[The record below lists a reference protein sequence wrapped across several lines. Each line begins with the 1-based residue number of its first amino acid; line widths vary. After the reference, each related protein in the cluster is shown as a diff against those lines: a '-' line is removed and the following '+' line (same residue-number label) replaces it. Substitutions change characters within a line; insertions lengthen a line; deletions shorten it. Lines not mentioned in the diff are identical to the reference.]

1 MSGRTL
7 KILLIDDNP
16 ADAELLRRL
25 LNKISEFQVEFTH
38 CLDAESGQQALAAR
52 KTDCLL
58 LDYRLGEHDGLEVLA
73 SIRALGDDVP
83 TIVLTGAGNETVAVE
98 AMKRGAQDY
107 MVKDVVVR
115 QVMTPKALY
124 RAITNAIEKVRLKR
138 LVAEKQREL
147 EAFVSVASHD
157 LKTPLC
163 SVRNNVEVI
172 LDFYRDKPL
181 DARGNEFLVAAL
193 RMVDRMTKMLDS
205 LLEYTRAGRS
215 AKALGPVDLK
225 SCMKSVV
232 ENLKALIEETQAR
245 VIVGLM
251 PPTVAGDEDALVQ
264 LLQNL
269 ISNGTKFSRGEPV
282 VVRVT
287 SRREGDQWEISI
299 EDNGI
304 GIDAQHHAAIF
315 APFKRLHSKQEFD
328 GSGIGLATCKR
339 IVDQHGGRLRVESAV
354 GQGAT
359 FYFTLADAATDGP
372 DSEKP
377 AASRGAPAQ
386 RISSV
391 TSRADRSESPLV
403 HSSAA
408 RQPQIE
414 IRSTSSE

>member
-1 MSGRTL
+1 MSVQTL

-25 LNKISEFQVEFTH
+25 LNKIPEFQVEFSH
-38 CLDAESGQQALAAR
+38 CLDAESGQQALAEE

-58 LDYRLGEHDGLEVLA
+58 LDYHLGKHDGLAVLA
-73 SIRALGDDVP
+73 SIRALGHDVP
-83 TIVLTGAGNETVAVE
+83 IIVLTGAGNEAVAVE

-107 MVKDVVVR
+107 MVKDVAVR
-115 QVMTPKALY
+115 EVMTPKALY
-124 RAITNAIEKVRLKR
+124 RAITNAVEQVRLTR

-181 DARGNEFLVAAL
+181 DAEGNEFLGAAV

-205 LLEYTRAGRS
+205 LLEYSRAGRS

-225 SCMKSVV
+225 SCMTSVV
-232 ENLKALIEETQAR
+232 ENLKALTEETQAK

-251 PPTVAGDEDALVQ
+251 PLAVSGDEDALVQ

-269 ISNGTKFSRGEPV
+269 ISNGIKFRHREPV
-282 VVRVT
+282 VVNLT
-287 SRREGDQWEISI
+287 SRREGDRWRISV

-315 APFKRLHSKQEFD
+315 APFKRLHSRQEFD
-328 GSGIGLATCKR
+328 GSGIGLATCRR
-339 IVDQHGGRLRVESAV
+339 IVDQHGGRLWVESEV

-359 FYFTLADAATDGP
+359 FHFTLSDASADAL
-372 DSEKP
+372 DSEAP
-377 AASRGAPAQ
+377 TASRAAPAQ
-386 RISSV
+386 RLSSV
-391 TSRADRSESPLV
+391 ISWADRSESPLV
-403 HSSAA
+403 RPTVA

>member
-1 MSGRTL
+1 MSGQTL

-25 LNKISEFQVEFTH
+25 LNKIPEFQVEFTH
-38 CLDAESGQQALAAR
+38 CLDAESGQQALAAEE
-52 KTDCLL
+52 TDCLL

-73 SIRALGDDVP
+73 SIRTLGNDVP
-83 TIVLTGAGNETVAVE
+83 IIVLTGAGNEAVAVE

-107 MVKDVVVR
+107 MIKDVVVPE
-115 QVMTPKALY
+115 VMTPKALY

-163 SVRNNVEVI
+163 AVRNNVEVI

-181 DARGNEFLVAAL
+181 DAEGNEFLVAAL
-193 RMVDRMTKMLDS
+193 RMLDRMTKMLDS
-205 LLEYTRAGRS
+205 LLEYSRAGRS

-232 ENLKALIEETQAR
+232 ENLQALIEETQAK

-251 PPTVAGDEDALVQ
+251 PPTVAGDEVALVQ

-269 ISNGTKFSRGEPV
+269 ISNGIKFGSREPV
-282 VVRVT
+282 VVKVT
-287 SRREGDQWEISI
+287 SRREGDQWRISV

-315 APFKRLHSKQEFD
+315 APFKRLHSRQEFD

-339 IVDQHGGRLRVESAV
+339 IVDQHGGQLSVESAV

-359 FYFTLADAATDGP
+359 FHFTLPDAPADDL
-372 DSEKP
+372 DSEEP
-377 AASRGAPAQ
+377 AASRAAPAQ

-391 TSRADRSESPLV
+391 TSRADGSESPLV
-403 HSSAA
+403 RCSAA

-414 IRSTSSE
+414 IRSTLSE

>member
-115 QVMTPKALY
+115 EVMTPKALY

-181 DARGNEFLVAAL
+181 DAEGKEFLVAAL
-193 RMVDRMTKMLDS
+193 RMVGRMTKMLDS

-251 PPTVAGDEDALVQ
+251 PPMVAGDEDALVQ

-269 ISNGTKFSRGEPV
+269 ISNGIKFSRGEPV

-287 SRREGDQWEISI
+287 SRRDGERWEISI
-299 EDNGI
+299 ADNGI

-339 IVDQHGGRLRVESAV
+339 IVDQHGGQLWVESAV

-359 FYFTLADAATDGP
+359 FHFTLPDAAVDGP

-377 AASRGAPAQ
+377 AASRAAPAQ

-408 RQPQIE
+408 PQPQIE

>member
-1 MSGRTL
+1 MSRQTL

-25 LNKISEFQVEFTH
+25 LNKIPEFQVEFAH

-58 LDYRLGEHDGLEVLA
+58 LDYHLGEQDGLEVLA

-83 TIVLTGAGNETVAVE
+83 IVVLTGAGNEAVAVE

-107 MVKDVVVR
+107 IVKDVIVR
-115 QVMTPKALY
+115 EVMTPKGLH
-124 RAITNAIEKVRLKR
+124 RAITNAVGKVSLER

-163 SVRNNVEVI
+163 SVKNNVELI
-172 LDFYRDKPL
+172 RDFYRDKPL
-181 DARGNEFLVAAL
+181 DARGNEFLVAAV

-205 LLEYTRAGRS
+205 LLEYSRAGRS

-225 SCMKSVV
+225 SCVKSVV

-269 ISNGTKFSRGEPV
+269 ISNGIKFSRREPV
-282 VVRVT
+282 VVRVA
-287 SRREGDQWEISI
+287 SRRDGDRWEISV

-339 IVDQHGGRLRVESAV
+339 IVDQHGGRLWVESAV

-359 FYFTLADAATDGP
+359 FHFTLADAAEDGLDP
-372 DSEKP
+372 QEP
-377 AASRGAPAQ
+377 AAA
-386 RISSV
+386 
-391 TSRADRSESPLV
+391 E
-403 HSSAA
+403 
-408 RQPQIE
+408 PQIE
-414 IRSTSSE
+414 ILST

>member
-1 MSGRTL
+1 MSGQTL

-25 LNKISEFQVEFTH
+25 LNKIPEFQVEFTH
-38 CLDAESGQQALAAR
+38 CLDAESGQQALAAQ
-52 KTDCLL
+52 KPDCLL

-73 SIRALGDDVP
+73 SIRTLGNDVP

-98 AMKRGAQDY
+98 AMKRGAQNY

-115 QVMTPKALY
+115 QVMTPKVLY
-124 RAITNAIEKVRLKR
+124 RAISNAVEKVRLKR

-172 LDFYRDKPL
+172 RDFYRDKPL
-181 DARGNEFLVAAL
+181 DAEGKQFLVAAL

-215 AKALGPVDLK
+215 AKALGPVDPK

-232 ENLKALIEETQAR
+232 ENLNSLIEETQAR
-245 VIVGLM
+245 VIVGPM
-251 PPTVAGDEDALVQ
+251 PAAVAGDEHALVQ

-269 ISNGTKFSRGEPV
+269 ISNGIKFRRSDPV

-287 SRREGDQWEISI
+287 SRRDGERWEISI

-339 IVDQHGGRLRVESAV
+339 IVDQHGGRLWVESAV

-359 FYFTLADAATDGP
+359 FHFTLANAAADGL
-372 DSEKP
+372 DSGDP
-377 AASRGAPAQ
+377 A
-386 RISSV
+386 
-391 TSRADRSESPLV
+391 
-403 HSSAA
+403 AA

-414 IRSTSSE
+414 ILSTSSSDTSSSGLS